1 MDESGDPG
9 LKLDSGSSK
18 YFVVTLVVFEENEE
32 AEALDRRVNLLKHE
46 LGLNPFYEMKFNKC
60 NKEIRERFLFSVIA
74 YNFFYFAIVINKE
87 KLYGEGFGYKESF
100 YKYASGLVFQ
110 NAKTHLHDATI
121 IIDGSGSKDFRNE
134 LSSYLR
140 KKISGGYIKKIKL
153 QDSRRN
159 NLLQLADMVSGA
171 VKRSFSEK
179 SDSKVYRDIIKCREI
194 YMQVWPR
201 K

>member
-9 LKLDSGSSK
+9 LKLGCGSSK
-18 YFVVTLVVFEENEE
+18 DFVVTLVVFEENEE
-32 AEALDRRVNLLKHE
+32 AEALDKRISLLRHE
-46 LGLNPFYEMKFNKC
+46 LRLNPNYEIKFNKC
-60 NKEIRERFLFSVIA
+60 NREIRERFLSVIMP
-74 YNFFYFAIVINKE
+74 YNFFYFAIAINKE

-121 IIDGSGSKDFRNE
+121 IIDGSGSKDFRNQ
-134 LSSYLR
+134 LGNYLR

-153 QDSRRN
+153 QDSKRN
-159 NLLQLADMVSGA
+159 NLLQLVDMVSGA
-171 VKRSFSEK
+171 IKRSFTGK
-179 SDSKVYRDIIKCREI
+179 DDAKVYRDIIKSREI
-194 YMQVWPR
+194 YVQVWPR